1 MGGQGLNL
9 CWRDVEGLLHA
20 VERGGSAA
28 TIARRYGTSRWLDV
42 LQVGG
47 YHRGEINFELKA
59 LIFYNIFNALNNKSL
74 QKKLREQCL
83 FGSSKKV
90 QILTSRRI
98 SRRGDAHVQLLVA
111 HYTWRR

>member
-1 MGGQGLNL
+1 MFHRN
-9 CWRDVEGLLHA
+9 WR
-20 VERGGSAA
+20 
-28 TIARRYGTSRWLDV
+28 
-42 LQVGG
+42 G

-98 SRRGDAHVQLLVA
+98 SRRRYAHEQLWLVGSISRLVNVKLQLVNA
-111 HYTWRR
+111 TATNRKV